1 MVLNKGP
8 CILTLTL
15 DQVILILT
23 LHDNSGQVDSAGVHV
38 NEGGH
43 IGFCPEEAA
52 CTNTTTPTPTLST
65 ASVTQPEE
73 SNEDNAQNTIS
84 GIIYIYSTLLY
95 FEAKG
100 GVLQRS
106 ICSLSCAIIIKQSP

>member
-1 MVLNKGP
+1 MVLHKGP
-8 CILTLTL
+8 CILTLTI
-15 DQVILILT
+15 DQVLLILT

-65 ASVTQPEE
+65 ASVTQPGVSTELP
-73 SNEDNAQNTIS
+73 NTIS
-84 GIIYIYSTLLY
+84 GIIYSTILY

-100 GVLQRS
+100 RVLQRS
-106 ICSLSCAIIIKQSP
+106 ICTGCLYKLSQIDLV